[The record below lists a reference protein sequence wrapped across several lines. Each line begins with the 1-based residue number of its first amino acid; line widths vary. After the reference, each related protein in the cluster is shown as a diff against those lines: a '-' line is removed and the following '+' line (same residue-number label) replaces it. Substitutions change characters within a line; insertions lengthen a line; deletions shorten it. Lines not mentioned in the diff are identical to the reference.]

1 VTEHL
6 DGHLVPLPGTD
17 WAVWRDAVLRS
28 TGFDVTG
35 LDRFTAPDC
44 ARTADE
50 MLAGKGD
57 PDAFDAAFQ
66 AAVRHDSRQ
75 AYEIAGLPAFATAVT
90 WQNRNAVHAVRGIR
104 RGGPDA
110 PRNNR
115 RREHELAVVRYWQRY
130 TAKND
135 TIGHFGPVC
144 WATVDPAA
152 PGLTARPGPGLIRH
166 RTVHFEQWAVQAL
179 QDHLA
184 ADPDIRRWLAPR
196 LQPHLI
202 LDTRAGAG
210 PVPDG
215 HAVRPPMGPPI
226 PLTAPEA
233 AVLAACDGLRPAV
246 AVAAAVL
253 SGDPPAGLR
262 GEPDV
267 LVALERLADRGL
279 LAWPAELPMRITAEV
294 VLSSRVAA
302 IPDPAARHRATTAL
316 HRLTTARDRVIA
328 AAGDRVPPAGH
339 PKPPPAAPDASAG
352 ESIAT
357 GAPEALPGGHDGA
370 SGDLEA
376 LLGDHDGTSG
386 GPEGLLAALEE
397 LDGEFTAVTGQGT
410 RRRDG
415 EAYAGRT
422 LCWSDAVRDL
432 ELTVGG
438 PVLEAVA
445 RPLAVLLVAARWLT
459 AACADAFD
467 KAIREYHDAAVL
479 AAGSPV
485 VPLAELWAAGHELL
499 LGRGERPLDAVT
511 AEFARRMEQ
520 LLDLDIAPGRVRE
533 VRRDGG
539 VLLERARTVFAAD
552 RPGWRAARLHSPDL
566 HLCAPSVAALNAG
579 DFFTVLGEL
588 HAGYAT
594 VDAGLFVHHHPRPDL
609 LADQLAADLGT
620 PRVHPLWPSDFPRHV
635 ARTAS
640 CLTADGDVL
649 LGVAPA
655 PGAVP
660 GQTLPIAALTVSDVD
675 GQLRVAAPDGRC
687 WPLVEVFAD
696 LLAGYTV
703 DAFKLVGGAPH
714 APRVWIDRMV
724 VSRERWRCTVTDTG
738 LAASPDARACYLA
751 ARRWRDRLGLPDRV
765 YVTLPTEPK
774 PMYADLTSPLHVF
787 SLGRVVRAA
796 FRELGP
802 DAPVSITEPLPAPD
816 HAWVPDAAGRRY
828 HSEIRLQIRDPHPAG
843 ELPS

>member
-1 VTEHL
+1 MTEHRDGHL

-35 LDRFTAPDC
+35 LDRFSAPGC
-44 ARTADE
+44 ARAADAL
-50 MLAGKGD
+50 LAGKGEA
-57 PDAFDAAFQ
+57 DAFEAAFE
-66 AAVRHDSRQ
+66 AAVREDSRH

-152 PGLTARPGPGLIRH
+152 PALTARPGPGLIRR

-184 ADPDIRRWLAPR
+184 TDPGIRRWFAPR
-196 LQPHLI
+196 LQPHLA
-202 LDTRAGAG
+202 LDG
-210 PVPDG
+210 PTVPDPDPGG

-226 PLTAPEA
+226 PLTPAEA
-233 AVLAACDGLRPAV
+233 AVLAACDGRRSAV

-253 SGDPPAGLR
+253 AGDSPAGLR

-279 LAWPAELPMRITAEV
+279 LAWPAELPMRLTAEV
-294 VLSSRVAA
+294 VLSSRIAA
-302 IPDPAARHRATTAL
+302 IPDPVARHRAATAL
-316 HRLTTARDRVIA
+316 HRLTAARDRVIA
-328 AAGDRVPPAGH
+328 AADPPAPDAH
-339 PKPPPAAPDASAG
+339 PDTPPPA
-352 ESIAT
+352 
-357 GAPEALPGGHDGA
+357 PGGIAGGA
-370 SGDLEA
+370 DAAGR
-376 LLGDHDGTSG
+376 
-386 GPEGLLAALEE
+386 PEVLLAALEE

-438 PVLEAVA
+438 PVLDAVA

-499 LGRGERPLDAVT
+499 LGRGERPLDAAT

-520 LLDLDIAPGRVRE
+520 LLDLDIAPGGARE

-640 CLTADGDVL
+640 CLVADGDVL

-660 GQTLPIAALTVSDVD
+660 GQTLPVAALTVSDVD
-675 GQLRVAAPDGRC
+675 GELRVAAPDGRR

-696 LLAGYTV
+696 LLAGYAV

-802 DAPVSITEPLPAPD
+802 DAPVSVTEPLPAPD